1 MERFGKLAS
10 MMVRRGATNIFLL
23 LVSGGFV
30 AVGLTL
36 PQKQKPVAQ
45 APVNFSRDI
54 LPLLS
59 DKCFKCHG
67 PDSSSRMAGMRLDN
81 SEGAFAN
88 RGGKFPI
95 VPKRPDHSMMVTR
108 ISSKDDPMPPKD
120 SGKFLTKADIALIT
134 RWISEGA
141 KYNKLWSFEP
151 LAAKIPVPKV
161 TGDWARDD
169 LDKFV
174 LAKLSEA
181 KLTPSQPATRLR
193 WLRRVSYDL
202 TGLPPTETDI
212 ASFQNDAKPGS
223 FERVVDRLLANPH
236 FGERVA
242 VDWLDAARYSDS
254 YGYQSDLL
262 MPTWPY
268 RDWVVKA
275 FNQNLPYDQFLTDQ
289 IAGDLVPNGT
299 RDQKLAT
306 AFNRLHRQSNEGGS
320 IADEYKTTYASD
332 RVETYGTAVLGL
344 TVGCAKCHDHKFDP
358 ISQKDYYQLFAYFNN
373 IMEYG
378 LLLSTEIVPTPSLLL
393 PTPEQ
398 ETQLAK
404 LKTADAKA
412 KHNLAMAK
420 VEAANRYTTWLAT
433 KPTKAEIPGLIGK
446 FSFDSLNGET
456 TPNQVPG
463 DAFTA
468 KLGPVKT
475 IVGHYGNFAL
485 LDGDNGIVVRKLPAK
500 ERYEPFTWTFQVID
514 PRTTKAPI
522 VLLHR
527 SGGTD
532 VGFCG
537 FDLILENGYLTAR
550 VMRHW
555 PGNAVAIRT
564 KAPFAKGDVA
574 TIGWSWDG
582 SGQASGLKLYLNGK
596 PTATTVVVDNLW
608 KRINAYGDLA
618 GSGGDWAFGQRFR
631 ELGFKG
637 GSLGSLRF
645 ANRSLSDLE
654 VAQLSDGASLTDALT
669 SPNDALRGYYI
680 SAIDSEVTKLEK
692 AMQNAQRDLANFEEG
707 IYEISVM
714 EEANPPIPA
723 YILARGAYDAPKTDA
738 NRVTRGTP
746 HALPAMAPTGQNN
759 RMALAKWTTQPN
771 HPLTSRVAV
780 NRVWQMLFGTGLV
793 ESSENF
799 GTQGSRPTNP
809 ELLDFLSRRFVNTG
823 WNFKQLVRSI
833 VLSSTY
839 RQDSARTAKSMKLD
853 PDNRLFSRGP
863 SLRLPAE
870 MVRDTVLF
878 ASGLM
883 NSKIGGPPVNPYQPA
898 GIWQEF
904 NTMSPGFVQS
914 KGADLYRRSL
924 YSTWKRTTPV
934 PSMMTFDATSRE
946 ACTIRRP
953 STNTPLQA
961 LVLLNDVQFVEGAR
975 ALAESVLKLNESD
988 SDRIKTMFRRLAS
1001 REPDAREISILN
1013 QVLKEQ
1019 RTEFLKTP
1027 DEAKK
1032 FVKVGES
1039 KANDKLGPVDV
1050 AAYAMTAQTIIN
1062 SDSVIWKR

>member
-1 MERFGKLAS
+1 MR
-10 MMVRRGATNIFLL
+10 VIRGAANIVLL
-23 LVSGGFV
+23 AASIGFV
-30 AVGLTL
+30 VAGVVL
-36 PQKQKPVAQ
+36 PQKAKSPKKSISAE
-45 APVNFSRDI
+45 PVNFSRDI

-67 PDSSSRMAGMRLDN
+67 PDSGTRMANMRLDT

-88 RGGKFPI
+88 RNGKFPV
-95 VPKRPDHSMMVTR
+95 VPKRPDHSMMVAR
-108 ISSKDDPMPPKD
+108 INDKEYTMPPKD
-120 SGKFLTKADIALIT
+120 SGKVLSKSEIALIT
-134 RWISEGA
+134 RWIAEGA
-141 KYNKLWSFEP
+141 HYNKLWSFEP
-151 LAAKIPVPKV
+151 LPLSVVVPKV

-174 LAKLSEA
+174 LARLMRE
-181 KLTPSQPATRLR
+181 KLTPSAPASRSR
-193 WLRRVSYDL
+193 WLRRVTYDL
-202 TGLPPTETDI
+202 TGLPPTEPEI
-212 ASFQNDAKPGS
+212 AAFANDTKPGA
-223 FERVVDRLLANPH
+223 FERVADRLLASSH

-268 RDWVVKA
+268 RDWVVRA

-289 IAGDLVPNGT
+289 IAGDILPNAT
-299 RDQKLAT
+299 RDQRLAT
-306 AFNRLHRQSNEGGS
+306 AFSRLHRQSNEGGS

-332 RVETYGTAVLGL
+332 RVETFGTAVLGL

-358 ISQKDYYQLFAYFNN
+358 ITQKDYYQLFAYFNN
-373 IMEYG
+373 INEYG

-398 ETQLAK
+398 EANLAK
-404 LKTADAKA
+404 LKAADQLAKENLTKAKA
-412 KHNLAMAK
+412 N
-420 VEAANRYTTWLAT
+420 AAAAYTTWLAT
-433 KPTKAEIPGLIGK
+433 KPAKLAIPGLVGK
-446 FSFDSLNGET
+446 FSFENFVADKFV
-456 TPNQVPG
+456 NQVPSE
-463 DAFTA
+463 AFAA
-468 KLGPVKT
+468 KLGDVK
-475 IVGHYGNFAL
+475 IVAEPSGKMAL
-485 LDGDNGIVVRKLPAK
+485 LDGDNGIVVRKLPAR
-500 ERYEPFTWTFQVID
+500 ERNEPFTWSFRMID

-537 FDLILENGYLTAR
+537 FDLILESGYLTAR

-555 PGNAVAIRT
+555 PGNAVAIKT
-564 KAPFAKGDVA
+564 QTPIAKNELTTV
-574 TIGWSWDG
+574 GWSWDG
-582 SGQASGLKLYLNGK
+582 SGQASGLKLYINGK
-596 PTATTVVVDNLW
+596 PALSSIVVDKLW

-637 GSLGSLRF
+637 GQISELAF
-645 ANRSLSDLE
+645 ANRNLSDVE
-654 VAQLSDGASLTDALT
+654 VAQLCDGASLVDATQNQTAGLKE
-669 SPNDALRGYYI
+669 YYML
-680 SAIDSEVTKLEK
+680 AVDPDVAK
-692 AMQNAQRDLANFEEG
+692 AQAAVRKSQSNLMNGEEG
-707 IYEISVM
+707 VYEISVM

-723 YILARGAYDAPKTDA
+723 YILARGAYDAPKTDK

-746 HALPAMAPTGQNN
+746 HALPALSSSGPSN
-759 RMALAKWTTQPN
+759 RLSLAKWATQPN

-793 ESSENF
+793 ETSENF
-799 GTQGSRPTNP
+799 GVQGSRPTNP
-809 ELLDFLSRRFVNTG
+809 ELLDFLTRRFVNSG
-823 WNFKQLVRSI
+823 WNFKQLMRSL
-833 VLSSTY
+833 VLSGTY
-839 RQDSARTAKSMKLD
+839 RQDSVRTAKSMKID
-853 PDNRLFSRGP
+853 PDNRLLSRGP
-863 SLRLPAE
+863 SVRLPAE
-870 MVRDTVLF
+870 MVRDTVLA
-878 ASGLM
+878 ASGLLDPR
-883 NSKIGGPPVNPYQPA
+883 IGGTPVNPYQPP

-904 NTMSPGFVQS
+904 NTMSPGFVQG

-961 LVLLNDVQFVEGAR
+961 LVLLNDVQFVEAAR
-975 ALAESVLKLNESD
+975 VLSEKVIHLYGTD
-988 SDRIKTMFRRLAS
+988 SERIRSAFRRLAA
-1001 REPDAREISILN
+1001 REPDARELAILN
-1013 QVLKEQ
+1013 QVITEQ
-1019 RTEFLKTP
+1019 RAEFAKTP
-1027 DEAKK
+1027 EEAKK
-1032 FVKVGES
+1032 LSHVGES
-1039 KANDKLGPVDV
+1039 KPDANLNPVEI
-1050 AAYAMTAQTIIN
+1050 AAMTMTVQTIVN